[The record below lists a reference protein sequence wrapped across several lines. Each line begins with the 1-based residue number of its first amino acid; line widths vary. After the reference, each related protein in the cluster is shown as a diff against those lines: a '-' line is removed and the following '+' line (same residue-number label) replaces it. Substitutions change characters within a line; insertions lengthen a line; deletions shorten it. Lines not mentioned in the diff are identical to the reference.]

1 MTTMTLNIQ
10 DNSIVPHLLEV
21 LSQIKGVTIVH
32 SSNHS
37 YSMGESLSK
46 EEGEKLVRDTLIP
59 AYRDVL
65 EAERKGITYPD
76 ISELFS
82 ELEK

>member
-1 MTTMTLNIQ
+1 
-10 DNSIVPHLLEV
+10 
-21 LSQIKGVTIVH
+21 
-32 SSNHS
+32 
-37 YSMGESLSK
+37 MGESLSK

-65 EAERKGITYPD
+65 EAERKRITYPD